1 MLFNLNMSSGHD
13 YANGEYS
20 VSNNHK
26 YPRLFLCNFA
36 PKNNRVFLTVFFLKK
51 NYLGTKHFENN
62 GIW

>member
-1 MLFNLNMSSGHD
+1 MLFHLNMSSGHD

-26 YPRLFLCNFA
+26 YPCLFLCKFA
-36 PKNNRVFLTVFFLKK
+36 PKNNLNVFFFFS
-51 NYLGTKHFENN
+51 TKYFENT